1 MAKVLGI
8 INEDEVKNQ
17 TDLSQYGEVG
27 LFMFSQARKNDPNIE
42 ENGVYVDEVYGN
54 ELLKLA
60 INSVL
65 LDVEKQLDSHYG
77 Y

>member
-1 MAKVLGI
+1 MGI
-8 INEDEVKNQ
+8 FGNWF
-17 TDLSQYGEVG
+17 DLNGDGELDTFEKAAEMGFV
-27 LFMFSQARKNDPNIE
+27 E

>member
-1 MAKVLGI
+1 M
-8 INEDEVKNQ
+8 
-17 TDLSQYGEVG
+17 Y
-27 LFMFSQARKNDPNIE
+27 IE
-42 ENGVYVDEVYGN
+42 ENCVYVDEVYGS